1 MVFFKEVIKEQDE
14 YEKLIGKMTPIV
26 NGMVTS
32 EKFRTEFKY
41 DLKLI
46 KKYDIFAWFVYD
58 YGTYL
63 FPLGDREIKDFQ
75 ENWLQ
80 NLSENF
86 GNVKTSLFIGNRW
99 TGELSLVNHHQNVVE
114 QLQLYIA
121 V

>member
-1 MVFFKEVIKEQDE
+1 MGIFKEAIKEQDE
-14 YEKLIGKMTPIV
+14 YEKLVEKMTPIV
-26 NGMVTS
+26 NSVVTS
-32 EKFRTEFKY
+32 EKFRIEFKH

-46 KKYDIFAWFVYD
+46 KKYNVFAWFVYD

-63 FPLGDREIKDFQ
+63 FPLVDRAIKDFQ

-80 NLSENF
+80 DLSENF
-86 GNVKTSLFIGNRW
+86 GDVRTSLFIGNRL
-99 TGELSLVNHHQNVVE
+99 TGELRPVNHHQNVVE